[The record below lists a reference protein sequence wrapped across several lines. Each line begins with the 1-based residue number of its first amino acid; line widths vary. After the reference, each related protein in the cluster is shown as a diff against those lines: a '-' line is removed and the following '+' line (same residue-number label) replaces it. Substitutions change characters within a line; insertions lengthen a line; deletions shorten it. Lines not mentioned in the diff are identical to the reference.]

1 MSPVTSSPTKAGR
14 CWYARPF
21 LPVSHHAT
29 EKSPYYP
36 PSKFGQDSSD
46 DNNGGKS
53 KVFPVGTTD
62 TFSKSLSWTLLL
74 ARIFGL
80 LPVSAKTQA
89 TVTSFLAIFGTAGMT
104 LLGLHWCFLNFTVF
118 RATKVVF
125 YGSATLSCVL
135 LHRLGKAW
143 PRLSNVWRHAEVST
157 KHLGYR
163 PHTTLI
169 CRTFTALYCLVAVV
183 EHAFAI
189 INAIV
194 NVYECSARNV
204 FRRFFSR
211 WFPQL
216 LTVLPYTPALTPLVL
231 MLNTL
236 ATFTFSF
243 LDLLIFNLAFCL
255 SSMFWAFNRQLVE
268 ASKQTIS
275 RPRWSD
281 WYRDY
286 NVLRRLVTIV
296 DNHISPIVLLSFI
309 INVYHICLQLYL
321 SLTPLP
327 TLASKAYFCL
337 SFGFLMSR
345 TITVCLASASIHDLA
360 KQPKFVIFSVPS
372 EEFDEEVE
380 RFQFQVCNDSV
391 AISAMRFFIL
401 TRTTLVTVI
410 GLAATYEVVMFQIQT
425 MAEEE
430 TDMKRLS
437 AHNLTTDV
445 CE

>member
-1 MSPVTSSPTKAGR
+1 MTAATTITAGLETIR
-14 CWYARPF
+14 
-21 LPVSHHAT
+21 
-29 EKSPYYP
+29 
-36 PSKFGQDSSD
+36 
-46 DNNGGKS
+46 KS

-169 CRTFTALYCLVAVV
+169 CRTFTALYCLVAVGKQYHREVVLEDTLHRTLKWCLAPALVSRAKSNIASPCPCSSSMLTV
-183 EHAFAI
+183 EE
-189 INAIV
+189 V
-194 NVYECSARNV
+194 T
-204 FRRFFSR
+204 
-211 WFPQL
+211 L

-286 NVLRRLVTIV
+286 NVLRRLVTVV